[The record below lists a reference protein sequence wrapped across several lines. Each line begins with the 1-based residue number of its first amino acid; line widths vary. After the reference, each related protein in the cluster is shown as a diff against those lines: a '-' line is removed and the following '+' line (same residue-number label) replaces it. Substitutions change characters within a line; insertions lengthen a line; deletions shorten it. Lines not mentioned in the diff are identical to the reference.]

1 MINKIKEHATLIMIV
16 IMVLLLF
23 KQCSISREISKTN
36 KEVKELRVLTDSL
49 SRETASKEEIR
60 AELRKSLFDFL
71 IYETDLDNKKT
82 SLSEIR
88 RKVDEK

>member
-1 MINKIKEHATLIMIV
+1 MINKIKENATVIMIV
-16 IMVLLLF
+16 IMVLLLL

-36 KEVKELRVLTDSL
+36 KEVKELHALTDSL
-49 SRETASKEEIR
+49 SHETASKEEIR
-60 AELRKSLFDFL
+60 TELRKSLFDFL
-71 IYETDLDNKKT
+71 IYETDLDDKKT